1 MRTPTAIAREAQR
14 DARFSNA
21 DTPAPTGDLSSVSE
35 TSLTALAHDRI
46 AATAGPAVSSPE
58 RDANLRAGLL
68 PPGPTRAAGSTGARP
83 QTGGP
88 TARGNDRNG
97 PAR

>member
-14 DARFSNA
+14 DREFSNVG
-21 DTPAPTGDLSSVSE
+21 TPATTGDHSSVSE
-35 TSLTALAHDRI
+35 TSLTALAHARN
-46 AATAGPAVSSPE
+46 AATAGPAAGSL
-58 RDANLRAGLL
+58 DANLRAGLL

-88 TARGNDRNG
+88 AARGNDRNG

>member
-1 MRTPTAIAREAQR
+1 MRTPTAIAREVQR

-21 DTPAPTGDLSSVSE
+21 GTPAPTGDLSTVSD
-35 TSLTALAHDRI
+35 TSLTALAHDRN
-46 AATAGPAVSSPE
+46 AATAGPADRSL
-58 RDANLRAGLL
+58 DANLNAGLL

>member
-1 MRTPTAIAREAQR
+1 MRTPTAIAREGQR

-21 DTPAPTGDLSSVSE
+21 GTPAPTGDLSTVSD

-46 AATAGPAVSSPE
+46 AATAGPAARSL
-58 RDANLRAGLL
+58 DANLKAGLL